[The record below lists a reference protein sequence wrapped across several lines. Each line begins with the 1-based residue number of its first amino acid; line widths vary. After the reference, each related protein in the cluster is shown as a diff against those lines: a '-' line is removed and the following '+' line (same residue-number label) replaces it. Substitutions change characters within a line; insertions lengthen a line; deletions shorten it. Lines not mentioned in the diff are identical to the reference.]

1 VRQLLLKIFLFPF
14 TVALIIIFL
23 SGCEKRYDT
32 VVDSVGIAPVLSD
45 ARFSLSVV
53 NTDTINIGTERR
65 PDDQLTIRGI
75 ASVRVAHSED
85 IKEIKTVGCSI
96 VKVQSSS
103 SNGDGILHD
112 DGIFPDQIANDSTY
126 SGYVDFQIL
135 RVDVGEYWITFWSEN
150 SSGYIYHQGQHYQS
164 DIALLP
170 LTIIRS
176 NRPPIISNLFAPN
189 TVSLLNTPTF
199 SISLKVLD
207 PDGPED
213 IKSVLRFTPSGKIL
227 QLHAVNDSI
236 YTETVEMNPPPSIG
250 LYLFRFCAVDRSN
263 DTSNILTKTIEVTE

>member
-53 NTDTINIGTERR
+53 NTDTINIGAERR
-65 PDDQLTIRGI
+65 PDDQLTIRGV
-75 ASVRVAHSED
+75 ASVRVVHFED
-85 IKEIKTVGCSI
+85 IKEIKTVRCSVI
-96 VKVQSSS
+96 KALSSS

-112 DGIFPDQIANDSTY
+112 DGVFPDQIANDSTY

-135 RVDVGEYWITFWSEN
+135 RVEVGEYCITFWSEN
-150 SSGYIYHQGQHYQS
+150 RSGYIHSQDQHYQS

-170 LTIIRS
+170 LTIVRL
-176 NRPPIISNLFAPN
+176 NHPPIISNLFAPI
-189 TVSLLNTPTF
+189 TISLLNTTTF

-207 PDGPED
+207 PDGQQD

-227 QLHAVNDSI
+227 RIYAENDSI
-236 YTETVEMNPPPSIG
+236 YSEIVTLNPPPSLG
-250 LYLFRFCAVDRSN
+250 PYLFRFCAVDRSN
-263 DTSNILTKTIEVTE
+263 DTSNILTKTIEIIE